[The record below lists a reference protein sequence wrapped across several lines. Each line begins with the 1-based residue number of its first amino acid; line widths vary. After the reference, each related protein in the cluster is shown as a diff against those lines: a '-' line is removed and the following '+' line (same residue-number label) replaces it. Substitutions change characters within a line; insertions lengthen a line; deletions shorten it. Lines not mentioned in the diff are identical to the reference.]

1 MRTYR
6 LFYYFRNFIYVLL
19 VLLNP
24 FHIMVQTLK
33 IDSEEVPVDH
43 LSTAQSMTS
52 IMGIIGYNKIIFL
65 LAFRRRSH

>member
-6 LFYYFRNFIYVLL
+6 LFYYFRNLIYVLL

-52 IMGIIGYNKIIFL
+52 IMGIIK
-65 LAFRRRSH
+65 